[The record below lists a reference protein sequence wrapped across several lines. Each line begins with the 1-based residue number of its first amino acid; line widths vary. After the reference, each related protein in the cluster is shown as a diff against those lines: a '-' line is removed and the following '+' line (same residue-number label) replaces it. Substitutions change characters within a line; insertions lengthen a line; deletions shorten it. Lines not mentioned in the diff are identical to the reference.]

1 MPAAACAAGQHLDL
15 PSLSYARLNPTCTS
29 LCLLQLVERAND
41 WTQRLGFQD
50 QVHYVY
56 SNATISLGTMMKGYP
71 GPVDRWVA
79 GPGDIE
85 TPRALERWV
94 ALLADK
100 HHQGQMRGGQLQAR
114 SRAAERKVT
123 WPRVVKG
130 MGSRFESSQTGCPC
144 RASLPAVLCPA
155 SQFAVLCPACLPCVT
170 FRPTHPTQPP
180 ISFLIQFPDPHFK
193 KRHRK
198 RRIFQ
203 RELVHAVRDL
213 LPPGGKHQL
222 AR

>member
-1 MPAAACAAGQHLDL
+1 M
-15 PSLSYARLNPTCTS
+15 PSLSYARLNPTCTP

-79 GPGDIE
+79 CSGDIE

-100 HHQGQMRGGQLQAR
+100 HDQGQMRGGQLQAR
-114 SRAAERKVT
+114 SRAVERWVT

-155 SQFAVLCPACLPCVT
+155 SQFAVLCPACLPRVT
-170 FRPTHPTQPP
+170 FRPAPYPT
-180 ISFLIQFPDPHFK
+180 S
-193 KRHRK
+193 
-198 RRIFQ
+198 
-203 RELVHAVRDL
+203 
-213 LPPGGKHQL
+213 HQL
-222 AR
+222 SHTVPRPTLQEAPPQAPHLSARARARCSRPAATRR